1 MIQSQLL
8 KLMSSTS
15 ILLIGQFTGHTV
27 WLIQVSKLIT
37 VSQIDYYR
45 NFKLRAHCAVLPVP
59 NGSQYFDVLH
69 FMHVCELFWFR
80 NASYNLMQLIFK
92 MKK

>member
-15 ILLIGQFTGHTV
+15 IYL
-27 WLIQVSKLIT
+27 S
-37 VSQIDYYR
+37 D
-45 NFKLRAHCAVLPVP
+45 NLPVILYDSYKCQ
-59 NGSQYFDVLH
+59 NWLLLVKLTFIGISNWEHTAQCY
-69 FMHVCELFWFR
+69 LFQMDRSISMCCTLCMCVNSWFR